1 MAANTNCP
9 TLKDFIIGDSCS
21 ENFGGMGTTVYVFKR
36 KDLVANAFTL
46 AKVDGVTQAA
56 TYTLAASPF
65 GSDGKLWKF
74 ECKRESQEVKGESQG
89 YRKGFI
95 ITATFVIEAV
105 SEDASVIARA
115 LNTGDLGFILL
126 DSNGKYQLLYDDTQR
141 CEIESGGLTTDTGAA
156 ATDDRQMTVNVKLGP
171 VSYPNL
177 FLSAAKADLEKLVKE
192 TNSSSTTTT
201 S

>member
-36 KDLVANAFTL
+36 KDLVADAFTL
-46 AKVDGVTQAA
+46 ATVDNVTKEA
-56 TYTLAASPF
+56 TYTLKASPF
-65 GSDGKLWKF
+65 VTGGRLWKF

-95 ITATFVIEAV
+95 ITATFIIETV
-105 SEDASVIARA
+105 SEDSSVIARA

-126 DSNGKYQLLYDDTQR
+126 DSNGKYQLLFDNTQR

-171 VSYPNL
+171 VAHPNY
-177 FLSAAKADLEKLVKE
+177 FLNAAKADLDNLAKD
-192 TNSSSTTTT
+192 S
-201 S
+201 